1 GGGWR
6 PPPPRGGGK
15 GPLIAVLAG
24 LAVIML
30 IGAVVGGWLLLRPDD
45 GGRPPGAFER
55 EDRLPTLKRKPTP
68 SVAPVK
74 LRAITGDQLCAAVPD
89 AFRKSLVTDGRYGGK
104 DASTGAATESE
115 KRAACS
121 WSDNKMDVGGGV
133 LGHRSL
139 SISVEARSGEREN
152 AVERAKRRFADDKK
166 AHERRVNVRDGKRV
180 DGRTSGSAFG
190 ELTQLQYGDESY
202 SQSSIGHS
210 GLKAAVHIRQGPW
223 LIKVEYGGSNRSG
236 AKYPTGDEVRAAANK
251 VAEHVTAEMAK
262 DAGKVRIDGPC
273 GILTVK
279 NVESAFFPAVS
290 GPSVGTNDG
299 RIKQTACTWNIREQV
314 KHEPGQEYTARGGEL
329 TARVVDWGGGDT
341 GSAFQ
346 FDRDA
351 KKYDRYRAQGGIGN
365 EVTHTTFEARE
376 EISGLGEKAFAVES
390 ATTRPKEPDRKPTRE
405 ILVKVL
411 SGEKTI
417 EFTFRGTTTGGGVV
431 EAPGYQEPVF
441 DPAAAR
447 KAVMEVAKPFVDGV
461 K

>member
-1 GGGWR
+1 
-6 PPPPRGGGK
+6 
-15 GPLIAVLAG
+15 
-24 LAVIML
+24 ML

-262 DAGKVRIDGPC
+262 DAEQGEDRRAVRDPHGQERRVGVLPRGLRTVRRHQRRQDQADGLHLEHPRA
-273 GILTVK
+273 GQ
-279 NVESAFFPAVS
+279 ARAGS
-290 GPSVGTNDG
+290 GVHRPWRRADRPRGRLGRRRHRIGLPVRPRRQEVRPLPSPGRHRQRGDPHDLRGPRGDLRPRREGVRRGVGHHQAEGAGPQAHAGD
-299 RIKQTACTWNIREQV
+299 
-314 KHEPGQEYTARGGEL
+314 PGQGAVRREDDRVHLQGYDDRRG
-329 TARVVDWGGGDT
+329 ASPRP
-341 GSAFQ
+341 
-346 FDRDA
+346 
-351 KKYDRYRAQGGIGN
+351 RA
-365 EVTHTTFEARE
+365 TR
-376 EISGLGEKAFAVES
+376 SRS
-390 ATTRPKEPDRKPTRE
+390 STRPPR
-405 ILVKVL
+405 
-411 SGEKTI
+411 
-417 EFTFRGTTTGGGVV
+417 
-431 EAPGYQEPVF
+431 
-441 DPAAAR
+441 AR
-447 KAVMEVAKPFVDGV
+447 P
-461 K
+461 